1 MTYETLIINPFIE
14 MFQMIFSYVPTIL
27 TALGI
32 LLFGTLF
39 AHLVERLVFLILNTI
54 HFDTLMGKMRIIR
67 VLETAGVRQKP
78 VHLLS
83 SLTYVI
89 FMVIVLIVTV
99 KSLGLTT
106 VVTIIDRLIAYIP
119 HVISG
124 VLVLIFGML
133 LAQFVSNLVLITAK
147 NTDMPAPE
155 LLSRLTK
162 LPIIIYVGIMFLQEI
177 KFMELFVGTNYT
189 IFITGIVFALALAFG
204 LAGRTTAERCLDVF
218 SVKGAGQK

>member
-119 HVISG
+119 HVI
-124 VLVLIFGML
+124 
-133 LAQFVSNLVLITAK
+133 
-147 NTDMPAPE
+147 
-155 LLSRLTK
+155 
-162 LPIIIYVGIMFLQEI
+162 
-177 KFMELFVGTNYT
+177 
-189 IFITGIVFALALAFG
+189 
-204 LAGRTTAERCLDVF
+204 
-218 SVKGAGQK
+218 